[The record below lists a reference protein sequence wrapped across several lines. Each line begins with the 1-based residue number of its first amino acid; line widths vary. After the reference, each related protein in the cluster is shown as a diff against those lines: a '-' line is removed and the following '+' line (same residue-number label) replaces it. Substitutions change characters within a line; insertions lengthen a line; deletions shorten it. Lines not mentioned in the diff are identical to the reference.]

1 MPAPIFSTALAS
13 TSEVAIAS
21 EPAIASSTTWTPLSA
36 PICSALR
43 TASTAFS
50 GPTVRRGDLGVVGSS
65 AFSLIW
71 SACSTAYSSSSDSRP
86 STPTRSTV
94 LSDSNCRS
102 AVASGTY
109 FTQTTMFM
117 VCGR

>member
-1 MPAPIFSTALAS
+1 M
-13 TSEVAIAS
+13 
-21 EPAIASSTTWTPLSA
+21 ASSETRMPLSA
-36 PICSALR
+36 PICRALR

-50 GPTVRRGDLGVVGSS
+50 GPMQSAVTSVSS
-65 AFSLIW
+65 PAFSFSW
-71 SACSTAYSSSSDSRP
+71 SACSTAYSSSSDSSP

-117 VCGR
+117 VVTAPQGPSCALGIDREATLASTWM